1 MLGEPVEI
9 GQQLAGSKSEASREL
24 FLYAFSELPS
34 RVGKFNSE
42 VKKSMKIQFQQS
54 GGFAGLIRGCEIDT
68 QLLSPDEA
76 AQLQSLVRQSGILQ
90 LQSQRTENAADLF
103 NYEIVIETEDG
114 NRYSI
119 SSDDNSLPQSVKPL
133 LEYLQSQCQPIPLR

>member
-1 MLGEPVEI
+1 
-9 GQQLAGSKSEASREL
+9 
-24 FLYAFSELPS
+24 
-34 RVGKFNSE
+34 
-42 VKKSMKIQFQQS
+42 MKIQFQQS

-76 AQLQSLVRQSGILQ
+76 AQLQSLVKQSGILQ